1 MEESMRGLGMVFL
14 AGAAAVVVWKVLA
27 ALVAG
32 LLGLAFKVAIVLLL
46 LWVVLQV
53 VNGKKDRD

>member
-32 LLGLAFKVAIVLLL
+32 FLGLAFKVAIVLLL
-46 LWVVLQV
+46 LWVVLRV